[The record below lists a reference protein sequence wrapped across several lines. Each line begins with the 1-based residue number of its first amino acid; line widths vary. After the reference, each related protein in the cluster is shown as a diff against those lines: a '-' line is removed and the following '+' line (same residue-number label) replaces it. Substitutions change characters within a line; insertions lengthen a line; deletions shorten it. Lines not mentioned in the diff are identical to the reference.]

1 MFCSRSIGRGG
12 VTLVEM
18 MIAMII
24 TLMIVFA
31 MVEAFRRIGETTT
44 DGRAVIEM
52 LGQMRSARALIE
64 RDVTRSTIPMAM
76 RDPRTLLP
84 DQYHGGFELI
94 EGMGSD
100 STPGRYFVRTPAG
113 IKYGLFN
120 FNNTPNDP
128 LVLESAT
135 LFGDLDDILWMTIRN
150 DEVPFR
156 GRLA

>member
-1 MFCSRSIGRGG
+1 MFCSRSVGRGG

-52 LGQMRSARALIE
+52 LGQMRSARSILE
-64 RDVTRSTIPMAM
+64 NDVSRCTIPPAM

-94 EGMGSD
+94 EGAGSD
-100 STPGRYFVRTPAG
+100 TNPGRFFVRVPDPANPG
-113 IKYGLFN
+113 YSLLKYNFFN
-120 FNNTPNDP
+120 FGGPTPDP
-128 LVLESAT
+128 LVAQSQT
-135 LFGDLDDILWMTIRN
+135 LFGDLDLWWPSRKLC
-150 DEVPFR
+150 
-156 GRLA
+156 LAI